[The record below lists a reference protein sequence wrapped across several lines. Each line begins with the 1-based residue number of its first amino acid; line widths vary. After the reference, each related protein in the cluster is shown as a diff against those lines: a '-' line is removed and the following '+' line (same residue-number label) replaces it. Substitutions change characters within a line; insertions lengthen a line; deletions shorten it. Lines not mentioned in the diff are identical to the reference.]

1 MKRGGLRLI
10 SRGCPNYCGPVGA
23 LSRRCRRGTFPFME
37 RFVIRLPEK
46 RRRELDALAA
56 ECGLSAADVA
66 RLGIGWVLRN
76 PDALPGVVRREA
88 NQSNC
93 AVEAA

>member
-1 MKRGGLRLI
+1 MSDFALVMWRRCASIGR
-10 SRGCPNYCGPVGA
+10 RCVVGA
-23 LSRRCRRGTFPFME
+23 VLYGTFPFME
-37 RFVIRLPEK
+37 RFALRLSET

-76 PDALPGVVRREA
+76 PGALRGVVRRTA
-88 NQSNC
+88 P
-93 AVEAA
+93 EAA

>member
-1 MKRGGLRLI
+1 M
-10 SRGCPNYCGPVGA
+10 VGA
-23 LSRRCRRGTFPFME
+23 LSRRNPYGTLPDMLDQ
-37 RFVIRLPEK
+37 RFEIRLSET

-76 PDALPGVVRREA
+76 PDALRGAARREA
-88 NQSNC
+88 TQSNR